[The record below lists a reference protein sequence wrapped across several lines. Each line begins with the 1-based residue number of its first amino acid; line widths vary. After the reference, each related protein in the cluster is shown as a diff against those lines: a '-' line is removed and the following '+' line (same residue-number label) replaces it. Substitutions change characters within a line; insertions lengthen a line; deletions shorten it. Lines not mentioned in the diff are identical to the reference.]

1 MPIRTTMDFLRLQGD
16 LIWAGGEFVSKIL
29 TEPLLDHL
37 APRGDGRTPVL
48 TLPGFTGPEFSLR
61 PLNRFLNRR
70 GFVADS
76 WGLGVNRGP
85 ESIEYIA
92 TLGRLLGDR
101 IKLMADEH
109 GRAVSLI
116 GQSLGG
122 IYSRELARMFP
133 DEVDRVITLGSPAHV
148 HADRPHHINRSV
160 AFAMQYFTG
169 RNMEDHLADA
179 ELEKLSLHVPPPK
192 VPLVAIFSPFD
203 GIAHED
209 TTQIPP
215 EFLKVKDGIPRENI
229 EIICSHIGMGINPLV
244 LLAVS
249 DRLVADKHDW
259 QPFRPTDYALGPLKL
274 LPGLFFPETSIAR
287 HNLA

>member
-1 MPIRTTMDFLRLQGD
+1 MPIRTTMDLIRIQGD
-16 LIWAGGEFVSKIL
+16 LVWAGGEFVSKVL
-29 TEPLLDHL
+29 SGPLLDYL

-48 TLPGFTGPEFSLR
+48 TLPGFTGPEVSLR

-109 GRAVSLI
+109 GRPVSLI

-122 IYSRELARMFP
+122 IYARELARMFP

-148 HADRPHHINRSV
+148 QADKPHHINRGV
-160 AFAMQYFTG
+160 AFAMRYFTG
-169 RNMEDHLADA
+169 RNVEDHLADV

-229 EIICSHIGMGINPLV
+229 EVICSHIGMGVNPLV
-244 LLAVS
+244 LLAVA
-249 DRLVADKHDW
+249 DRLVADKTRW
-259 QPFRPTDYALGPLKL
+259 QAFNPKEYAMGPLKL
-274 LPGLFFPETSIAR
+274 LPDLFFPEASVTR